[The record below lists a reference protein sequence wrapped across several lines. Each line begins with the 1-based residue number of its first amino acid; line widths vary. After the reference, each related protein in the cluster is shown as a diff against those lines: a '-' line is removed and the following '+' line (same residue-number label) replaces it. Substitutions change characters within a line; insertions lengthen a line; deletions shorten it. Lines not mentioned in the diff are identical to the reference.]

1 MCSSDLGISG
11 ESSQSYLETRMK
23 VAGDSESTMLVGVRI
38 ECDSKL
44 TISTEPVH
52 TSVDMDV
59 DQTFILDLKEE
70 SVILS
75 VG

>member
-1 MCSSDLGISG
+1 
-11 ESSQSYLETRMK
+11 
-23 VAGDSESTMLVGVRI
+23 MLVGVRI

-44 TISTEPVH
+44 TISTEPADA
-52 TSVDMDV
+52 SVDMDV